1 MGCLGGALGFPGG
14 SVVKKNPPA
23 NAGGAGSIP
32 GSGGSHGEG
41 NGNPLQY
48 SCLQNPMGRDLVG
61 YSSWGHKES
70 DTTERL
76 THTLLPDG
84 PVNKYGLIKVSI
96 RTFAGNSRAKSF
108 LLCDYQHSAMGT
120 RQPWVSIW
128 EFQPFNQVC
137 H

>member
-1 MGCLGGALGFPGG
+1 MALLNPWNYLA
-14 SVVKKNPPA
+14 VVIIIGTSLVADCEESACNV
-23 NAGGAGSIP
+23 GDLGSIP
-32 GSGGSHGEG
+32 ESGRSPGEE
-41 NGNPLQY
+41 NGYPLQY

-120 RQPWVSIW
+120 RRIHLGVPTL
-128 EFQPFNQVC
+128 
-137 H
+137 